1 MRFFYALIMTLVG
14 MAESFEG
21 YGFTQL
27 RRMYRDKKVEYHMDI
42 PDDKEHFKAFTR
54 FANMVKKHNDEDS
67 TEWQAEI
74 NMFALMTESEMKLRL
89 GLNISV
95 IELHKPKAELEERAL
110 EGDEI
115 DLVER
120 SDSVDYS
127 SKLPPIKNQGA
138 CGSCWT
144 FGATAALEYQV
155 NRNSRVRFKRSLKYI
170 TSILSISRSLPKH
183 LGSKASEFN

>member
-1 MRFFYALIMTLVG
+1 MKLLLVILTLVG
-14 MAESFEG
+14 VAQTFNG
-21 YGFTQL
+21 YLSTQL
-27 RRMYRDKKVEYHMDI
+27 RNIYREKKVEYHMDI

-54 FANMVKKHNDEDS
+54 FANMVKKHNEEDS
-67 TEWQAEI
+67 AEWQAEI

-95 IELHKPKAELEERAL
+95 IELKKPKAELEERAV
-110 EGDEI
+110 EDDEL

-127 SKLPPIKNQGA
+127 EKLPPIKNQGA

-155 NRNSRVRFKRSLKYI
+155 NRNSKVRFD
-170 TSILSISRSLPKH
+170 
-183 LGSKASEFN
+183 